1 MNELETAKPK
11 NRPFLPVLIVS
22 VFFGAAAGVVGTL
35 VILAYVAPDIALQ
48 GVALQVRND
57 LSPRRGSDDAFG
69 PALAPAG
76 RANVMFAVAKSGGGI
91 LERSYVPGDS
101 VGAGLVL
108 TSDGWLVTYGDPGAA
123 KVKRVQDLVAVV
135 GAKAY
140 AVRRSVRD
148 PYSGAVF
155 LKVDAVNLPV
165 TAFGSTEGIGPG
177 QTLYASDA
185 AGGIGRIAVLS
196 YDAMP
201 AASSADLLRSSERLQ
216 RMIRASGPTIPVG
229 AMVLSGKGEVVGIV
243 AEQGG
248 FGLSV
253 VPVEAFSGV
262 IGPVL
267 RDKQPVRP
275 VLGINYVDLSQVL
288 DGDAEG
294 PARGAL
300 VAGSADGKRPAV
312 VRKSPAEAAGIRA
325 GDIVSAV
332 DGEPVTA
339 KNPLADV
346 LAEYAAGEAVT
357 LTVMNGRTKKET
369 LVEVTLG
376 ASGAP

>member
-1 MNELETAKPK
+1 ML
-11 NRPFLPVLIVS
+11 
-22 VFFGAAAGVVGTL
+22 AA
-35 VILAYVAPDIALQ
+35 
-48 GVALQVRND
+48 
-57 LSPRRGSDDAFG
+57 
-69 PALAPAG
+69 
-76 RANVMFAVAKSGGGI
+76 AKSGSGV
-91 LERSYVPGDS
+91 LERSYVPGDA

-108 TSDGWLVTYGDPGAA
+108 TSDGWIVTYGDLGAP

-140 AVRRSVRD
+140 PVRRAVRD
-148 PYSGAVF
+148 PYSGASF
-155 LKVDAVNLPV
+155 LKVDAANLPV
-165 TAFGSTEGIGPG
+165 TAFGSTEDIEAGEP
-177 QTLYASDA
+177 LYATDV
-185 AGGIGRIAVLS
+185 AGGIGRLSVLS
-196 YDAMP
+196 YEAMP
-201 AASSADLLRSSERLQ
+201 AASNEALLRSSERLQ
-216 RMIRASGPTIPVG
+216 RMIRASGGPFPAG
-229 AMVLSGKGEVVGIV
+229 AMVMNAKGEVVGIV

-248 FGLSV
+248 FGLAI
-253 VPVEAFSGV
+253 VPVGAFSGV

-275 VLGINYVDLSQVL
+275 VLGVNYVDLSQVL

-300 VAGSADGKRPAV
+300 VAASSDGKRPAV

-325 GDIVSAV
+325 GDIVVEV

-346 LAEYAAGEAVT
+346 LAEYAAGDTVT
-357 LTVMNGRTKKET
+357 LTVQDGRTKKE
-369 LVEVTLG
+369 EVVDVVLG